1 MPEYLKFRSKPSGRH
16 EGKQHII
23 IVGAGIVGVCTA
35 YYIVKHPKFDPEK
48 FHITLIESKR
58 VAGGASGKAG
68 GLLALW
74 AFPEQIVSLSF
85 NLHQQLSNEYNG
97 EKEWGY
103 RRLTT
108 VSLEG
113 DISHL
118 SNKKH
123 NEHGDDEDEDED
135 ENEDENSEGQYEF
148 DDISFKRTTT
158 HDSDSSSSITDR
170 PPKKTSRNTRSSS
183 TVQLGSLKSTLPP
196 TLNWITSSLI
206 ESCSKLGGTD
216 TTAQVHPY
224 KFTNFILKKAVEE
237 SKGALEMILGKVNQ
251 ITYSEESGSATG
263 VEYQPTS
270 VKEDKHQDE
279 IINVEA
285 DQIVLTVGPW
295 TSKILPD
302 CPISGLRAHSITIAP
317 FKDQPV
323 SPYAIFTEFKT
334 GPYSYISPEIYARQ
348 DEVYVC
354 GEGDSTVAV
363 PETTDDVEVVKS
375 KCDELFRQVGKVSPN
390 LRRGQILKRQACY
403 LPVLDVPSSSGPLIG
418 ETNVSNLYLAS
429 GHSCWGINNA
439 PGTGKIMSEL
449 LLEGDV
455 KCADISS
462 LDPSLYFDASV
473 LFEDEVEEYDYEDE
487 AAEEDEEDEY

>member
-1 MPEYLKFRSKPSGRH
+1 M
-16 EGKQHII
+16 
-23 IVGAGIVGVCTA
+23 
-35 YYIVKHPKFDPEK
+35 
-48 FHITLIESKR
+48 
-58 VAGGASGKAG
+58 
-68 GLLALW
+68 
-74 AFPEQIVSLSF
+74 
-85 NLHQQLSNEYNG
+85 
-97 EKEWGY
+97 
-103 RRLTT
+103 
-108 VSLEG
+108 
-113 DISHL
+113 
-118 SNKKH
+118 
-123 NEHGDDEDEDED
+123 
-135 ENEDENSEGQYEF
+135 
-148 DDISFKRTTT
+148 
-158 HDSDSSSSITDR
+158 
-170 PPKKTSRNTRSSS
+170 
-183 TVQLGSLKSTLPP
+183 
-196 TLNWITSSLI
+196 
-206 ESCSKLGGTD
+206 
-216 TTAQVHPY
+216 
-224 KFTNFILKKAVEE
+224 KKAVEE

-439 PGTGKIMSEL
+439 PGTGKIMSQL